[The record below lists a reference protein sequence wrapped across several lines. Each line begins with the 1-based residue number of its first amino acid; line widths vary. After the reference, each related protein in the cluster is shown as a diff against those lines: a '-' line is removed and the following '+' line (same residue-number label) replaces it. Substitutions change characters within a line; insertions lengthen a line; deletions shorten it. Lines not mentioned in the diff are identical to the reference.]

1 MLANSTGRA
10 FAPAH
15 ITGFFEIHE
24 NTDLRRKGSTG
35 CGVVLSGGVET
46 TVTVDGSMDRTF
58 VTLNGAEVEDSTT
71 HTVVRM
77 LTDAAVRV
85 KSTANIPT
93 GCGFGASGAG
103 ALSTAYALD
112 QALSLDRTANQLA
125 EAAHVAEVT
134 NRSGLGDVAAQS
146 HGGLVIRTRPGAPG
160 FGAADRIPAGEYRVF
175 CVVLGKIATRSILEN
190 ERVVGQV
197 NSAGRAALAAL
208 LKRPTLKNF
217 MDQSKEF
224 AIATGLAGTRTLDVI
239 DAVEAAGG
247 MASQAMLGE
256 TVFAFAG
263 RGLENEVPT
272 ALAEFGDVLEY
283 NVSSCCPTLIQDR
296 DLEHNKK

>member
-24 NTDLRRKGSTG
+24 NTDPRRKGSTG

-46 TVTVDGSMDRTF
+46 TVTVDGSIDRTV
-58 VTLNGAEVEDSTT
+58 VTLNGAEVEDSAT
-71 HTVVRM
+71 HTVVRT

-112 QALSLDRTANQLA
+112 QVLSLDRTANQLA

-146 HGGLVIRTRPGAPG
+146 HGGLVI
-160 FGAADRIPAGEYRVF
+160 
-175 CVVLGKIATRSILEN
+175 N

-197 NSAGRAALAAL
+197 NSAGRAALKAL
-208 LKRPTLKNF
+208 LKKPTLKNF

-224 AIATGLAGTRTLDVI
+224 AIATGLAGARTLDVI
-239 DAVEAAGG
+239 EAVEAAGG

-263 RGLENEVPT
+263 SGLENEVCD

-296 DLEHNKK
+296 DLEHDNK